1 VDTKLAEDM
10 EANAKSAVDLVKTR
24 FFVTL
29 DYGIDSL
36 QTLEGLIERVQ
47 YSMPDA
53 ESKETIGLLTRLW
66 GSYLGEVIRRKHGG
80 EWIVWTDKHGKT
92 LALQVGEAT
101 IFTHNKVK
109 KRLERGPDHN
119 LWNYYQSVLTTLP
132 KNQEEG

>member
-1 VDTKLAEDM
+1 MPVDPKLAEDM
-10 EANAKSAVDLVKTR
+10 EANARNAVELAETR
-24 FFVTL
+24 FQATL

-36 QTLEGLIERVQ
+36 QVLESLCDRRE
-47 YSMPDA
+47 YAMPDA

-109 KRLERGPDHN
+109 KRLQRGPEHN
-119 LWNYYQSVLTTLP
+119 LWKYYQSVLTTLP
-132 KNQEEG
+132 QA